1 MVRLVL
7 NASHLTGDFAV
18 MTSLNSFIF
27 IAESNVVPKVHEGH
41 EFFVSEN
48 ALPGCAIRGSD
59 SDRLG
64 SRRL

>member
-1 MVRLVL
+1 M
-7 NASHLTGDFAV
+7 A
-18 MTSLNSFIF
+18 SLNSFIF
-27 IAESNVVPKVHEGH
+27 IAESYVVPKVHEGH
-41 EFFVSEN
+41 EFLVSEN